1 MSRNS
6 THFQRLVF
14 EGFGGSRR
22 GSLKRLLHPLLRDLF
37 FRPKKETRRRRKRK
51 LSLTLP
57 FDFPFSSS
65 YGSLTGSL
73 FGSLFCTTFPFLYN
87 FLCTRMRL
95 SSHSIHSQKI
105 LGEKSRSSFF
115 ESSPEVGL
123 LLSLTVKRKSFT
135 VECEG
140 DHRTGVEGVQ
150 FRRRRCLDLLA
161 HQRRWK
167 RRVSLSGPRSFS
179 ELKKLAR
186 VVLNLLQRIYVSAG
200 ETSVSNRMK

>member
-37 FRPKKETRRRRKRK
+37 FRPKKETRGRRKRK

-73 FGSLFCTTFPFLYN
+73 FGSLFAPLFRFFITSSV
-87 FLCTRMRL
+87 RL